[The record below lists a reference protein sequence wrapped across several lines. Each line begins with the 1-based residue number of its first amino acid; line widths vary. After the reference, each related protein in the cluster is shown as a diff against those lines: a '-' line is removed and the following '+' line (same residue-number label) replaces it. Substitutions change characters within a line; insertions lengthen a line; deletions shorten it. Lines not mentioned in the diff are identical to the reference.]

1 MKTLSARRAPR
12 RCPSGAPPRSRSL
25 GQAGFGPQE
34 DGVRSPEEQDPRADG
49 DGSTGSSWLPT
60 DPAPPIRP
68 DPAPGRS
75 VSGPPNRLTS
85 GAASGP
91 LMARAAVWG
100 CVKSQPP
107 DLPSHDMTG
116 AAGGAAY
123 GTP

>member
-60 DPAPPIRP
+60 DPAP
-68 DPAPGRS
+68 GRGAS
-75 VSGPPNRLTS
+75 DPPNRLTS
-85 GAASGP
+85 GAAYGP
-91 LMARAAVWG
+91 PMTRAAVWS
-100 CVKSQPP
+100 CVKSQPS

-116 AAGGAAY
+116 AADGAAS